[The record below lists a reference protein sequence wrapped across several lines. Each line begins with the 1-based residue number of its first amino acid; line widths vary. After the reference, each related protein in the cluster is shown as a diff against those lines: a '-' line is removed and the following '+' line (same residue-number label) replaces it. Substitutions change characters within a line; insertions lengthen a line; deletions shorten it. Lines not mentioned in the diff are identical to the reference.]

1 MKDEI
6 KRRMVFT
13 GKEPNAEKILKEK
26 IILEQVIFDGVWKT
40 KHSALVSLCSHLFS
54 ASNLKDLANR
64 AVTLKKYMEDISMF
78 QDISIHVT
86 ASNKTFNGVNVIMK
100 VTEPKRFLLHA
111 GAGINNINE
120 ANSYMQLACRNA
132 FGSGELLKTSISVCQ
147 ELKAMFDFDFAKP
160 FLSVLN
166 SGMRF
171 NIYRKVRPLSQC
183 NGISNDVGA
192 SIELR
197 HRLWKNWIYSLCLIN
212 CWRHFKTSSD
222 VFLIREHA
230 GHSVKN
236 SVENSLIYCT
246 LNNMLMP
253 TSGNFFKLSQELAGG
268 SGDVNF
274 IRHSLDL
281 KANFQ
286 LPFNLIN
293 ANSFSFNHVIANSP
307 RTLLCMDRIFLGGSQ
322 NLRGFVPNCIGCQ
335 TNGNCLGG
343 SSSICFVTHLY
354 RRIFGDFLY
363 AHAFAA
369 VGSLWYAPV
378 NLELSKL
385 VKELSTG
392 RRRSSVGM
400 GLLFKIGSF
409 CRVEINYCFP
419 LEYQIEDRIHRGL
432 QVGAGVS
439 FL

>member
-1 MKDEI
+1 
-6 KRRMVFT
+6 MVFT

-281 KANFQ
+281 KTNFQ

-432 QVGAGVS
+432 QVGAV
-439 FL
+439 FYNARRY